1 MTDYK
6 DVIKDLIQTQEE
18 NFGPVALEYAEDIEG
33 IKIGEEGTISVD
45 GDDER
50 ILIEI
55 IKEFHELV
63 GETISSSLE
72 NKEIDKDLEAQ
83 LSEYTGRKK
92 D

>member
-18 NFGPVALEYAEDIEG
+18 NFGSVALEYAEDIEG
-33 IKIGEEGTISVD
+33 VQIGEEGTISVN

-63 GETISSSLE
+63 GETISNSLE

-83 LSEYTGRKK
+83 LSEYIARER